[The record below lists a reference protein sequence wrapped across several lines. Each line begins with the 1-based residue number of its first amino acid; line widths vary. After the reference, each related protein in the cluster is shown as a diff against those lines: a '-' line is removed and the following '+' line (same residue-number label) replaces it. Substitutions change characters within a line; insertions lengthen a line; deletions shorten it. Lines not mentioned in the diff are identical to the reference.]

1 MNEIFSI
8 LNQNLQHLDEISQT
22 LKKFMSLYPE
32 DDYYPKEFAKNE
44 VLKQMILTRLEREF
58 GGTNEK
64 KN

>member
-8 LNQNLQHLDEISQT
+8 LNENLQHLDEISQT
-22 LKKFMSLYPE
+22 LKKFMKLYPE
-32 DDYYPKEFAKNE
+32 DDYYLKEFARNE

-58 GGTNEK
+58 GGIDEK